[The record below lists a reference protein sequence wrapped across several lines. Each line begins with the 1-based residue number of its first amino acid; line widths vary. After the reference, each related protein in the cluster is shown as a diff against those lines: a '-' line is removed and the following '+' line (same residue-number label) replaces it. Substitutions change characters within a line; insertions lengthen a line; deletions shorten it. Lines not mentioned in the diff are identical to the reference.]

1 MTFHARPRVWRR
13 LLVSLLV
20 LAATACATA
29 PKRIVAFG
37 DVHGDLSATRRALR
51 LAGAIDDQDRW
62 IGGHLVVVQTGDQL
76 DRGGDEQAILD
87 LFERL
92 RGEARKAGGSFDAL
106 LGNHEI
112 MNVSGDLRYVTD
124 EGFADFVGAAPFDPA
139 DSLLQ
144 SFEPAAR
151 PRMAAFLPGRPYAL
165 LLSHGDL
172 IHIEGENVFVHGG
185 LLPGHVAYGIDKINQ
200 ETRAWLRG
208 ERDFPAI
215 LEGSGSPE
223 WLRLYSQSPD
233 SAACEELAWVLKE
246 MGARRLVMGHTV
258 QEDGI
263 SSACDGLAWRID
275 VGMSAAYGGSVEVL
289 EIVGDSVRV
298 LREKEVVKVGM
309 QEMAEE
315 SREKGGERYVTAM
328 AGG

>member
-1 MTFHARPRVWRR
+1 MSMVIHTRVRGWRR

-20 LAATACATA
+20 LGAAACATA
-29 PKRIVAFG
+29 PRRIVAFG

-51 LAGAIDDQDRW
+51 LAGAIDDHDRW

-92 RGEARKAGGSFDAL
+92 RGEARKAGGAFNPL

-112 MNVSGDLRYVTD
+112 MNVSGDLRYVTK
-124 EGFADFVGAAPFDPA
+124 EGFADFVGAAPMNPA
-139 DSLLQ
+139 DSALQ
-144 SFEPAAR
+144 SFPPEAR

-165 LLSHGDL
+165 LLSNWDVIHVEGD
-172 IHIEGENVFVHGG
+172 NVFVHGG
-185 LLPGHVAYGIDKINQ
+185 ILPSHVAYGIDKIN
-200 ETRAWLRG
+200 EEARAWLRG
-208 ERDFPAI
+208 EQAFPAI
-215 LEGSGSPE
+215 LDGSDSPE

-233 SAACEELAWVLKE
+233 SAACAELAGVLKE
-246 MGARRLVMGHTV
+246 MGAHRLVMGHTV
-258 QEDGI
+258 QKNGI

-275 VGMSAAYGGSVEVL
+275 VGMSAVYGGPVEVL

-298 LREKEVVKVGM
+298 LREKDVRPTRP
-309 QEMAEE
+309 AIPPD
-315 SREKGGERYVTAM
+315 STAP
-328 AGG
+328 ARTPAPQRPG

>member
-1 MTFHARPRVWRR
+1 MAMVNNAGARGWRC

-20 LAATACATA
+20 LGVAACSTA

-62 IGGHLVVVQTGDQL
+62 IGGHLVVMQTGDQL

-92 RGEARKAGGSFDAL
+92 RKQAREAGGSFEAL

-144 SFEPAAR
+144 RFEPAAR

-165 LLSHGDL
+165 LLAHRDL
-172 IHIEGENVFVHGG
+172 IRIEGDNVFVHGG
-185 LLPGHVAYGIDKINQ
+185 LLPSHVAYGIEKIN
-200 ETRAWLRG
+200 EEARAWLRG
-208 ERDFPAI
+208 ERDLPAI
-215 LEGSGSPE
+215 LDGSDSPE

-233 SAACEELAWVLKE
+233 SAACERLAWVLKE
-246 MGARRLVMGHTV
+246 AGAKRMVMGHTV

-275 VGMSAAYGGSVEVL
+275 VGMSEAYGGPVEVL

-298 LREKEVVKVGM
+298 LREEEVHRRDP
-309 QEMAEE
+309 
-315 SREKGGERYVTAM
+315 SR
-328 AGG
+328 

>member
-1 MTFHARPRVWRR
+1 MTVAIHMRPSGWRSF
-13 LLVSLLV
+13 LLSLLV
-20 LAATACATA
+20 LSAAACAGA

-51 LAGAIDDQDRW
+51 LAGAIDDRDRW
-62 IGGHLVVVQTGDQL
+62 VGGHLMVVQTGDQL

-106 LGNHEI
+106 VGNHEI

-124 EGFADFVGAAPFDPA
+124 EGFADFVGAVPFDPA

-144 SFEPAAR
+144 NFEPAAR
-151 PRMAAFLPGRPYAL
+151 PRMAALLPGRPYAL
-165 LLSHGDL
+165 LLSHDDVIHVEGD
-172 IHIEGENVFVHGG
+172 NVFVHGG
-185 LLPGHVAYGIDKINQ
+185 LLPSHVAYGIEQINEEAQ
-200 ETRAWLRG
+200 AWLRG

-215 LEGSGSPE
+215 LEGSDSPE
-223 WLRLYSQSPD
+223 WLRLYSESPD
-233 SAACEELAWVLKE
+233 SAACEELATVLQE
-246 MGARRLVMGHTV
+246 MDARRLVMGHTV

-275 VGMSAAYGGSVEVL
+275 VGMSAAYGGPVEVL

-298 LREKEVVKVGM
+298 LREKDVSGGR
-309 QEMAEE
+309 
-315 SREKGGERYVTAM
+315 SR
-328 AGG
+328 